1 MSFKLEKTRFI
12 GIKFIDKNGKEEL
25 VKPCEEVKKQ
35 IEEYLDE
42 RNGIIS
48 HINKLK

>member
-35 IEEYLDE
+35 IDLELEILLGTVITSVIY
-42 RNGIIS
+42 R
-48 HINKLK
+48 